1 MVGLGALDGVAA
13 RGLVNG
19 RGPTLVGRDSAA
31 GAYRAK
37 ALRLTNS
44 PGAEAEVGD
53 TVALAAEHRLV
64 VGVDLEDGVDLR
76 VGEGL
81 RPAEPRPTSFAS
93 LGLRRIW
100 LAA

>member
-1 MVGLGALDGVAA
+1 MAGALDGAPVISVER
-13 RGLVNG
+13 RGAEDIF
-19 RGPTLVGRDSAA
+19 R
-31 GAYRAK
+31 
-37 ALRLTNS
+37 S

-81 RPAEPRPTSFAS
+81 CPAEPRPTSFARVGLEALDGVAARS